1 MISASDLKRGIAID
15 INGEPCIVENIQ
27 VKTPSARGG
36 ATLYKFRARS
46 IVTGSKVDQSVKGD
60 ITYKEA
66 VYDKKTVQFLY
77 REQDSYAFMD
87 LEDYSQFELDIS
99 ALSEQKKADHVP
111 YRDSKLTR
119 LLQDSLGGTAS
130 TWVVACVS
138 PSSIDAEENPIDIE
152 NDGYIKKNKKTHQ
165 FDSDYERMMA
175 ERGEVGNGGGIH
187 GQGM

>member
-1 MISASDLKRGIAID
+1 MISASDLKRGIAIE

-87 LEDYSQFELDIS
+87 LEDYSQFELDIAS
-99 ALSEQKKADHVP
+99 LSEQVNFMIEDMELTALVIDGVVRGVILPDTVNLKIVECDPAVKSASATARTKNATLQTGLSVQVPEYLEADEIVRIDT
-111 YRDSKLTR
+111 RDGRFLSR
-119 LLQDSLGGTAS
+119 A
-130 TWVVACVS
+130 
-138 PSSIDAEENPIDIE
+138 
-152 NDGYIKKNKKTHQ
+152 ND
-165 FDSDYERMMA
+165 
-175 ERGEVGNGGGIH
+175 
-187 GQGM
+187 